1 MERFTRDVPVILI
14 ADDDPVILHT
24 LSKFFSKEGY
34 RIILAHNG
42 QEALYVLKEKEP
54 DLLILDVRMPLKSGV
69 EVIKE
74 MAGGGMMIPVIVMTA
89 YSNAFT
95 LSDAEVWGVRGY
107 FQKPFDVEEMNIL
120 VRKILF
126 SPNGKNGSG
135 S

>member
-1 MERFTRDVPVILI
+1 MDVPEILI

-24 LSKFFSKEGY
+24 LAKFFSREGY

-42 QEALYVLKEKEP
+42 QEALSLLKEKEP
-54 DLLILDVRMPLKSGV
+54 ALLILDIRMPLKSGI

-74 MAGGGMMIPVIVMTA
+74 MASGGVTTPVIVMTA
-89 YSNAFT
+89 YSNSFT
-95 LSDAEVWGVRGY
+95 SSDAEVWGVRGY
-107 FQKPFDVEEMNIL
+107 FQKPFDVEEMNML

-126 SPNGKNGSG
+126 SPNGKGGSD